1 MVRIRSPLEKKW
13 EFETN
18 EGWLAD
24 DFLQVLK
31 MFLVEPEDIYIPSF
45 LDMSNIEFRTTE
57 ARKQQIEYV
66 YRRYVNR
73 GFYRV
78 NHSITEFEGGDWY
91 AIF

>member
-1 MVRIRSPLEKKW
+1 MTKIRNPLEKRW

-31 MFLVEPEDIYIPSF
+31 MFLVDPDDIYIPSF

-66 YRRYVNR
+66 YRRYVNKNFFR
-73 GFYRV
+73 I
-78 NHSITEFEGGDWY
+78 NNTITEFEGGDWY